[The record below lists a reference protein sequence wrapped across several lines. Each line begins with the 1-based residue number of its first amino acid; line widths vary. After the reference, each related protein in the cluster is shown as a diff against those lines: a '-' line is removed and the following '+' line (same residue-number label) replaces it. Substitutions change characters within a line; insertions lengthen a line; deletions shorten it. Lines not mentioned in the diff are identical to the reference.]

1 MDIDFLFMWI
11 CILFSYFQLITDSS
25 YLEIQV
31 YIPLLFQPSNNR
43 GSTAGKKEILEVFL
57 GIRQIGSFA
66 AWMQ

>member
-43 GSTAGKKEILEVFL
+43 GSTAGKKESLEVFL